1 MGSVTAMYGGI
12 VASSQTDMKKLLA
25 YSTMSH
31 CGFLMILVSFLNF
44 YVLIIYLFLHGLFK
58 AATFFCAG
66 SFIRIYGSQ
75 DTRLMG
81 GGQRLFFSDS
91 LLLLLCAGNLCGLP
105 FTIGVLYKTY
115 FLSILL
121 YSNNMVGILGVVFI
135 GLVTGNIYFFRLIY
149 YEKQN
154 LLQYILIDLLYIK

>member
-1 MGSVTAMYGGI
+1 MLGSITALYGGI
-12 VASSQTDMKKLLA
+12 VSASQTDMKKLLA

-44 YVLIIYLFLHGLFK
+44 YILIIYLFLHGLFK
-58 AATFFCAG
+58 ASTFFCAG

-81 GGQRLFFSDS
+81 GAQRFFMTDS
-91 LLLLLCAGNLCGLP
+91 LLLLVCAGNLCGLP

-115 FLSILL
+115 FLTALL
-121 YSNNMVGILGVVFI
+121 CNNISFI
-135 GLVTGNIYFFRLIY
+135 AIGCIVIGMLMGNIYFFRLTY
-149 YEKQN
+149 YA
-154 LLQYILIDLLYIK
+154 IFDLIK